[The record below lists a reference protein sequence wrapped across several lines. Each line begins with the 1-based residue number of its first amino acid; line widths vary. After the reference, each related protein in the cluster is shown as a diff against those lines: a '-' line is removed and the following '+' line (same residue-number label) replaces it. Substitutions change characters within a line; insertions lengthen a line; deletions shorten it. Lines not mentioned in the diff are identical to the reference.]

1 MGNFIKENY
10 KTLVS
15 LKTGDTFSGIYLME
29 NAAVKTTKN
38 GGQYLDCI
46 LRDKTGEVSAK
57 MWDYTGSVHEESK
70 QYPIIIEGVLS
81 EFRGKKQITIS
92 SAHRAVEG
100 FDDYDMSSLIQTAS
114 NTEEHLEDIL
124 NVIKDMKDETYQ
136 KISFAAV
143 NDILGDTLKTLP
155 AAKSVHHNFQGGL
168 LTHLH
173 GMVKMAGALV
183 QIYDPSHKFINA
195 DLLIAGVICHDIA
208 KRNEFEIGISG
219 QVTEYTMTG
228 KLLGHVVMGTYDIGK
243 IGESLNLDENDMH
256 IVLLKHM
263 ILSHHGEP
271 EYGAAV
277 RPMTVEAEILS
288 RLDMMDARIEV
299 YRMALEDIPMNSW
312 SQHLMPL
319 SHSVFK
325 HE

>member
-114 NTEEHLEDIL
+114 NTEEYLEDIL

-195 DLLIAGVICHDIA
+195 DLLIAGVICHD
-208 KRNEFEIGISG
+208 
-219 QVTEYTMTG
+219 
-228 KLLGHVVMGTYDIGK
+228 
-243 IGESLNLDENDMH
+243 ENDMH